1 METMKYVLTMLLAFV
16 AVSTACSPSP
26 SSTTRPALGITSS
39 HSVVRIEFPAWVE
52 ESPQMA
58 QSLAI
63 SDVIAKAKFVS
74 LDAAIKRHDT
84 WGYVAELVYTFEA
97 VQYLKGNRSDE
108 LVVRMSSGPKY
119 SLFPDVIDQRA
130 ESEALELAKD
140 RLARSVHIFDNRRDG
155 ILFLR
160 QSGQGEDYRFTS
172 SEEGYGHGGS
182 PTLGVTWLA
191 EDEASMYQHQFPGV
205 KSPTIPL
212 SDLSAR
218 IEDMRPLME
227 GEYAPCV
234 AKALLYRSLVRGQ
247 LLGTYRELTLGGYR
261 EPAAFPRYAAAMDSE
276 RSANAAVFRFQRP
289 PYQAP
294 RFSDYWL
301 DGRDKGL
308 FALDTGA
315 DPRYTYEG
323 LRTVRALPQG
333 EYSVLYSQFHHSL
346 PCDESFAFFEEAWE
360 STDTTEWVVNVTPPD
375 G

>member
-1 METMKYVLTMLLAFV
+1 MQLCGLYSGTGAATLAIER
-16 AVSTACSPSP
+16 
-26 SSTTRPALGITSS
+26 SSVTKE
-39 HSVVRIEFPAWVE
+39 HSVCRTTIHLVTR
-52 ESPQMA
+52 QN
-58 QSLAI
+58 Q
-63 SDVIAKAKFVS
+63 
-74 LDAAIKRHDT
+74 DT
-84 WGYVAELVYTFEA
+84 
-97 VQYLKGNRSDE
+97 
-108 LVVRMSSGPKY
+108 
-119 SLFPDVIDQRA
+119 
-130 ESEALELAKD
+130 
-140 RLARSVHIFDNRRDG
+140 
-155 ILFLR
+155 
-160 QSGQGEDYRFTS
+160 
-172 SEEGYGHGGS
+172 
-182 PTLGVTWLA
+182 
-191 EDEASMYQHQFPGV
+191 
-205 KSPTIPL
+205 
-212 SDLSAR
+212 
-218 IEDMRPLME
+218 
-227 GEYAPCV
+227 
-234 AKALLYRSLVRGQ
+234 RSLVRGQ